1 MAGCMMDIQPAGG
14 RVNATAH
21 SAYPSP
27 IVSQK
32 GDKKPMDVMEVV
44 NRLQRVQRKGG
55 NKWQASC
62 PCSSA
67 HSHDDKKRS
76 LSVSY
81 DDASGKILMY
91 CHTGCSIENICAALG
106 LSTNELSA
114 DTEAGKRA
122 SFIKWYAEANG
133 LRFVA
138 EYSYCYGPYHDGL
151 AKLRFIDKEGEKDF
165 RWIKADPAA
174 KSGYKL
180 THAGCPNRL
189 YICGRAN
196 ADTVFLVEGE
206 KDADTL
212 YNVAGYTA
220 VSAENGATKGKDAG
234 RKWLEEYNRQL
245 EGKTVYILRDND
257 DAGKR
262 FAEIEAQ
269 QLTGRAAHV
278 YSLDLLEAWPACPEG
293 GDISDMAAALGDV
306 ETKSRLQ
313 GLISNAKEQ
322 PAAQPAAQQ
331 EAAAAAIDTASNG
344 MGQYISSGRMQEEIK
359 AFIAASDIKTNFY
372 RFDKLAGGLYPG
384 LYVIGAISSLG
395 KTTFVQQL
403 ADNVAAAGKPV
414 LFFSL
419 EMSRLEMASK
429 SISRKTAQLDYS
441 QAVSSLKIRAGV
453 TSRTVQ
459 EATEAYIAAI
469 GDRMQV
475 IEGGFDTTVESIGEY
490 ARAYI
495 EQHKGSRPVI
505 IVDYLQIIQGA
516 QKGTVREAIDYNV
529 VELKRLARSL
539 DVPVIVIS
547 SINRGNYLLPVDF
560 ESFKESGGI
569 EYTADV
575 VLGLQLACLDENAV
589 FQKEKA
595 IMEKREAIKKAKAD
609 NPRMIKLVCLKNRY
623 GRPDWT
629 ITYKY
634 YPQYDYF
641 VETEGYTEV
650 NKETLK
656 GAE

>member
-1 MAGCMMDIQPAGG
+1 MAGCMMDTQPAGG

-32 GDKKPMDVMEVV
+32 GDKKLMDVM
-44 NRLQRVQRKGG
+44 NLLGKLDRVKRAGV

-67 HSHDDKKRS
+67 HSHYDKNRS

-81 DDASGKILMY
+81 DDASGKILLY

-106 LSTNELSA
+106 LSTNDLSA
-114 DTEAGKRA
+114 DNEAGKRA

-151 AKLRFIDKEGEKDF
+151 AKLRFLDAEGGKTF
-165 RWIKADPAA
+165 RWIKADPEA
-174 KSGYKL
+174 KSGYKMS
-180 THAGCPNRL
+180 HDGCPNRL

-212 YNVAGYTA
+212 HNVTGYTA
-220 VSAENGATKGKDAG
+220 ASAENGATKGAAS
-234 RKWLEEYNRQL
+234 RKWLEEYTRQL

-278 YSLDLLEAWPACPEG
+278 YSLDLLEAWPACPEK
-293 GDISDMAAALGDV
+293 GDISDMAAALGDT

-322 PAAQPAAQQ
+322 PAEQQ
-331 EAAAAAIDTASNG
+331 EAAAAAIDTAGNG

-490 ARAYI
+490 ARAYMA
-495 EQHKGSRPVI
+495 QHDNCRPVI
-505 IVDYLQIIQGA
+505 IVDYLQILQGA

-575 VLGLQLACLDENAV
+575 VLGLQLACLDENPL
-589 FQKEKA
+589 FSQEKK
-595 IMEKREAIKKAKAD
+595 IMEKREVIKKAKAD

-650 NKETLK
+650 NKNTLQ